1 MTTQQLETLFLLLQR
16 YPNVVVPCSTR
27 HWHVVMF
34 KSSSKLLPISKK
46 VAIVG
51 IIDNPSEMIGFL
63 MFGVVR

>member
-1 MTTQQLETLFLLLQR
+1 MNTQQLETLFLLLQR
-16 YPNVVVPCSTR
+16 YPDLVVSCNTR
-27 HWHVVMF
+27 HWHIAMF
-34 KSSSKLLPISKK
+34 RSNSPLLPTGKK